1 MKKGFIIV
9 TFLLGV
15 TLVAMLL
22 TKPEPKKHYDA
33 MIGLAQNVVDQEVTS
48 NNVKKNMA
56 QMGAKK
62 LAELGIEGVDE
73 EALEQLGADVD
84 LTEVTELGKDLAM
97 NTAGFYLQSHMKVND
112 YHVVTIGLLNYEGTN
127 LPVTIGIMGKVFVLI
142 DEEQVKRMLRQ

>member
-22 TKPEPKKHYDA
+22 TKPEPKEHYDA

-127 LPVTIGIMGKVFVLI
+127 LPVTIGVMGKVFVLI
-142 DEEQVKRMLRQ
+142 DEEHVKRMLRQ

>member
-1 MKKGFIIV
+1 MKKVFIIV

-127 LPVTIGIMGKVFVLI
+127 LPVTIGVMGKVFVLV
-142 DEEQVKRMLRQ
+142 DEEHVKRMLGQ

>member
-1 MKKGFIIV
+1 MKKVFIIV

>member
-1 MKKGFIIV
+1 MKKVFIIV

-142 DEEQVKRMLRQ
+142 DEEHVKRMLRQ